1 LRIDPASVATNIVIV
16 ESERPA
22 SEVCERLE
30 AVGVRTMPFGSH
42 RVRFV
47 LHRDIDDGQLDEA
60 LSRIEAVLG

>member
-1 LRIDPASVATNIVIV
+1 
-16 ESERPA
+16 
-22 SEVCERLE
+22 
-30 AVGVRTMPFGSH
+30 MPFGSH